1 MAEIVHLTSET
12 VKAIHQEV
20 LRQHGGLDGLRDEGL
35 LHSAVLSPQVTW
47 GGEPLFSDPVKA
59 AAAYLFYLCK
69 NHPFNDG
76 NKRTALACCLVVL
89 KANHL
94 ISQPSII
101 AEKSLAWEQLTIE
114 VAEGKISREETAIKL
129 QALLIT

>member
-1 MAEIVHLTSET
+1 
-12 VKAIHQEV
+12 
-20 LRQHGGLDGLRDEGL
+20 LRDEGL
-35 LHSAVLSPQVTW
+35 LLSAVSSPQATW
-47 GGEPLFSDPVKA
+47 GGEPLFSDPMQA

-94 ISQPSII
+94 IPQPNII
-101 AEKSLAWEQLTIE
+101 AKNPLAWERFTLE
-114 VAEGKISREETAIKL
+114 VAEGKINREETAAKL
-129 QALLIT
+129 QALLTP